1 MGVCGEGIQCK
12 TVVHKVSVNTR
23 FLFGH
28 QFSNQSEKYLGLQLQ
43 DDGEP
48 IFRFIKNCELSAT
61 VGTTLRVLSSGEGEL
76 LLPHSLARIGWCRCS
91 EFGSLCSDTSL
102 LL

>member
-1 MGVCGEGIQCK
+1 MGVCGEGIQRK
-12 TVVHKVSVNTR
+12 AVVNRVSVNTR

-48 IFRFIKNCELSAT
+48 IFRFIKNCRT
-61 VGTTLRVLSSGEGEL
+61 VCYSG
-76 LLPHSLARIGWCRCS
+76 H
-91 EFGSLCSDTSL
+91 DTSSSL
-102 LL
+102 QR